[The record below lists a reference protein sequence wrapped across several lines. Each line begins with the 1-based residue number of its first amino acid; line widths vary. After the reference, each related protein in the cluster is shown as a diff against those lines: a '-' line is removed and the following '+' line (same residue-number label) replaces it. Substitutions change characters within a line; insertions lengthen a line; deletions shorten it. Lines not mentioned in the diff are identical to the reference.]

1 MFINTILPGK
11 LTLQPTMIY
20 SSGHVD
26 RCKEFVSFVQKLKVT
41 GF

>member
-20 SSGHVD
+20 SSGQMQGICVICY
-26 RCKEFVSFVQKLKVT
+26 RNSR
-41 GF
+41 